1 MLRYNSQA
9 VKISIFQVTTYLK
22 HLRIFYMVYLSLC
35 FPLVPETLP
44 GQLRKA
50 FGPRVYLALQ
60 YFFFL
65 LAAIVSVTYPLS
77 SFFLLSLSSSLP
89 YCPSILSPYTVSL
102 LSPLPIFSPSSMHIS
117 IQSAQH

>member
-1 MLRYNSQA
+1 MLKYNSQA
-9 VKISIFQVTTYLK
+9 VKIPIFQVTTYLK
-22 HLRIFYMVYLSLC
+22 HLPIFYMVYLSLC

-50 FGPRVYLALQ
+50 LGPRVYLALQ
-60 YFFFL
+60 YFFL

-77 SFFLLSLSSSLP
+77 SFFLLSLSLSLP

-102 LSPLPIFSPSSMHIS
+102 LSPLPIFSPSYMHIS
-117 IQSAQH
+117 VQSPQR